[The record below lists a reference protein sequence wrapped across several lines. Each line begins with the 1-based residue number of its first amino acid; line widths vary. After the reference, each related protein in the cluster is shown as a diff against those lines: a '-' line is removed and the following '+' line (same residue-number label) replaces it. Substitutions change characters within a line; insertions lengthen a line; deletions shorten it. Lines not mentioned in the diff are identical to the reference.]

1 MFTNRKQFRFDQL
14 VQWYD
19 HHTLGTAARVAGDSW
34 DIQESGTESRLKS
47 EWPSVKDPQAQT
59 RTQNPLNLSGE
70 SQKKRRHTSAEC
82 A

>member
-1 MFTNRKQFRFDQL
+1 M
-14 VQWYD
+14 
-19 HHTLGTAARVAGDSW
+19 RVAGDSW

-70 SQKKRRHTSAEC
+70 SQKKRRHTSAEW
-82 A
+82 ARDENGQEEAFWRVFS